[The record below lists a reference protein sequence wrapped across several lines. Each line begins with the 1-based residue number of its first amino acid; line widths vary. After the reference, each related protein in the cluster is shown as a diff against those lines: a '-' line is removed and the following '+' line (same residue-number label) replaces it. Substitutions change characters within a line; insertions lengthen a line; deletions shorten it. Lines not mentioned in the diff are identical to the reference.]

1 MERNRDE
8 CTQQDDGETMKLG
21 GTRHEHFYNEQFPR
35 PQIYVIGREL
45 GFYLLVTVLT
55 EGWNKLL
62 REAIDVQMRRS

>member
-1 MERNRDE
+1 
-8 CTQQDDGETMKLG
+8 MKLG